1 MKTQVSLIL
10 LLSAALLSDWNGNVI
25 AAREDVAAKGGVSA
39 QWTVATL
46 MRQLAGRV
54 TGKATFTEKKYL
66 GVLDKPIEQSGTL
79 AFAPGHLE
87 KVTQR
92 PYLERMNVNGDEL
105 VIENGPHATRRQMS
119 LQRYPPL
126 QGFIE
131 GIRATLTG
139 DLDTLQ
145 RFYRIALHGSR
156 EDWELEMIPRQAEMA
171 AVVRLVSVRGAGDRI
186 ATIEV
191 VQENGDRS
199 VMQITEKN
207 Q

>member
-1 MKTQVSLIL
+1 MGKRINVGLVLLAL
-10 LLSAALLSDWNGNVI
+10 LLPGWCFNADA
-25 AAREDVAAKGGVSA
+25 A
-39 QWTVATL
+39 QWDLATL
-46 MRQLAGRV
+46 MNQLAGRDS
-54 TGKATFTEKKYL
+54 GQASFTERKYL

-92 PYLERMNVNGDEL
+92 PYLERMSVNGDEL
-105 VIENGPHATRRQMS
+105 VIESGPHRSRRQMS

-139 DLDTLQ
+139 DLDTL
-145 RFYRIALHGSR
+145 RAFYRIALHGSP
-156 EDWELEMIPRQAEMA
+156 DAWVLEMLPSQPDMA
-171 AVVRLVSVRGAGDRI
+171 AVVRLVRIRGVGDRI
-186 ATIEV
+186 NSIEV

-199 VMQITEKN
+199 VMTITEEN
-207 Q
+207 RR

>member
-1 MKTQVSLIL
+1 MSNRSSLVVFL
-10 LLSAALLSDWNGNVI
+10 LAMLLSGGFSDAI
-25 AAREDVAAKGGVSA
+25 SA
-39 QWTVATL
+39 TWDLATL
-46 MRQLAGRV
+46 MSQLAGRNA
-54 TGKATFTEKKYL
+54 GDATFTERKYID
-66 GVLDKPIEQSGTL
+66 VLDKPIELSGTL
-79 AFAPGHLE
+79 AFAPGYLE

-92 PYLERMNVNGDEL
+92 PYRERMSVNGDNL
-105 VIENGPHATRRQMS
+105 VIENGPHRTHRQMS

-145 RFYRIALHGSR
+145 RFYRIELHGSR
-156 EDWELEMIPRQAEMA
+156 DDWELEMIPSPAGMA
-171 AVVRLVSVRGAGDRI
+171 AVIRVVRIHGAGDRI
-186 ATIEV
+186 STIEV

-199 VMQITEKN
+199 VMQITENN

>member
-1 MKTQVSLIL
+1 MKTQVSLIV
-10 LLSAALLSDWNGNVI
+10 LLSVALLPGWYGSVI
-25 AAREDVAAKGGVSA
+25 AAREVVAQADVSV
-39 QWTVATL
+39 QWNVATL
-46 MRQLAGRV
+46 MRQLAGRDS
-54 TGKATFTEKKYL
+54 GQATFTEKKYL
-66 GVLDKPIEQSGTL
+66 GVLDKPIQQSGTL
-79 AFAPGHLE
+79 AFGPGRLE

-92 PYLERMNVNGDEL
+92 PYLERMSVNGDDL
-105 VIENGPHATRRQMS
+105 VIESGPHGTRRQMS

-156 EDWELEMIPRQAEMA
+156 DDWELEMVPSQAEMA
-171 AVVRLVSVRGAGDRI
+171 AVVRMVGIRGAGDRI

-199 VMQITEKN
+199 VMQIAEKN

>member
-1 MKTQVSLIL
+1 MKKRVSLTL
-10 LLSAALLSDWNGNVI
+10 TLLVALLSATYAT
-25 AAREDVAAKGGVSA
+25 AAWDL
-39 QWTVATL
+39 ATL
-46 MRQLAGRV
+46 MGQLAARDAGN
-54 TGKATFTEKKYL
+54 ATFTERKYIAA
-66 GVLDKPIEQSGTL
+66 LDKPIQLSGTL

-87 KVTQR
+87 KITQR
-92 PYLERMNVNGDEL
+92 PYLERMSVDGDNL
-105 VIENGPHATRRQMS
+105 VIESGPHQTRRQMS

-145 RFYRIALHGSR
+145 RFYRIVLRGGHD
-156 EDWELEMIPRQAEMA
+156 DWSLEMIPSHAEMA
-171 AVVRLVSVRGAGDRI
+171 AVVRQVSIHGAGDRI
-186 ATIEV
+186 STIEV

-199 VMQITEKN
+199 VMKITETN